1 MQHKL
6 IFLLFGFF
14 TVVVIKLINKTA
26 TNYIRQQQ
34 FLFSRDH
41 SSSSSVTSHQASRK
55 SKLQL
60 LFPSNMD
67 NQELQQSV
75 AAASALQSS
84 FSLVVQSVMYGAS
97 HTASI
102 IPYYRMYSLYI
113 SE

>member
-1 MQHKL
+1 
-6 IFLLFGFF
+6 
-14 TVVVIKLINKTA
+14 
-26 TNYIRQQQ
+26 
-34 FLFSRDH
+34 
-41 SSSSSVTSHQASRK
+41 
-55 SKLQL
+55 
-60 LFPSNMD
+60 MD

-97 HTASI
+97 PTASI